1 MVAMKT
7 KQFFVAE
14 KWHRVRLNAYK
25 GLMGCLIKFEYCQF

>member
-1 MVAMKT
+1 MVAMT

-25 GLMGCLIKFEYCQF
+25 GLVWAVL